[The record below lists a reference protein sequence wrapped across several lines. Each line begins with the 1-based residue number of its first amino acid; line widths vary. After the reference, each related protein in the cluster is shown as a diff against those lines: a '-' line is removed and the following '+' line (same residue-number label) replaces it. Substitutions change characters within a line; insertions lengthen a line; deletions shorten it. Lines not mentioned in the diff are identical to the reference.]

1 MKMKK
6 RYMIFTMLCLF
17 VVTSLFFLDANDK
30 EILEFDAET
39 IGKINLTK
47 QTETAWK
54 NGYEIIDRNKIE
66 QVAELLNAL
75 QIEKTAYLQGGVP
88 PIESEEI
95 LYDVTLDYKN
105 METAVKAKSTYYIM
119 FLEDGHI
126 IGFCYSESKDCIWK
140 LQIKEQPQQQVKE
153 SFEGLLVEMGEP
165 SSFVGIH
172 QYIIKES

>member
-1 MKMKK
+1 M
-6 RYMIFTMLCLF
+6 
-17 VVTSLFFLDANDK
+17 
-30 EILEFDAET
+30 
-39 IGKINLTK
+39 
-47 QTETAWK
+47 
-54 NGYEIIDRNKIE
+54 
-66 QVAELLNAL
+66 
-75 QIEKTAYLQGGVP
+75 QGGVP

-140 LQIKEQPQQQVKE
+140 LQIKEQQQQQVKE
-153 SFEGLLVEMGEP
+153 TFEGLLVEMGEP